1 MPVYPE
7 LRRLKQK
14 DREFKA
20 SIGYIISSQPT
31 WSLNFETLLE
41 TVKKKTVKKK
51 KKEKK
56 MSLLYEVKFCSDLP
70 FGLSTHPM
78 TLDSKHSLS
87 NEQNYCANC

>member
-51 KKEKK
+51 KRKRKCHYSMK
-56 MSLLYEVKFCSDLP
+56 LNFALTYPLDLV
-70 FGLSTHPM
+70 L
-78 TLDSKHSLS
+78 TL
-87 NEQNYCANC
+87 

>member
-7 LRRLKQK
+7 LGRLRQK

-41 TVKKKTVKKK
+41 TVKKRVSKKRGK
-51 KKEKK
+51 
-56 MSLLYEVKFCSDLP
+56 
-70 FGLSTHPM
+70 
-78 TLDSKHSLS
+78 
-87 NEQNYCANC
+87 

>member
-7 LRRLKQK
+7 LGRLRQK

-41 TVKKKTVKKK
+41 TVKKECQKKK
-51 KKEKK
+51 KQGKEN
-56 MSLLYEVKFCSDLP
+56 VI
-70 FGLSTHPM
+70 
-78 TLDSKHSLS
+78 TL
-87 NEQNYCANC
+87 

>member
-7 LRRLKQK
+7 LRRLRQK
-14 DREFKA
+14 DWEFKA
-20 SIGYIISSQPT
+20 SIDYVISSQPT
-31 WSLNFETLLE
+31 WSLSFETLLE
-41 TVKKKTVKKK
+41 TLKKRVSKK

-56 MSLLYEVKFCSDLP
+56 MSLLCEVKICSDLP